1 MLPAQQQKPKTQ
13 KKTQHRLTKYSLP
26 ACQPA
31 AAPQSG
37 SNQHYTCA
45 RVLCHSCGCCLDVV
59 LVQSKGIITIR
70 LVSTSFYVHWS
81 WTGRCV
87 DICSRDFVQ
96 NREKSGKNRTSLWK
110 LSLHNIFR
118 AILHVVLHPFIMTLH
133 WLAVILDHSLT
144 TLFCPA
150 IDLLDCNFS
159 SACVV
164 SRGVSVWGKKIREVP
179 PIHLDCNCEQ
189 KAVQSHTD

>member
-13 KKTQHRLTKYSLP
+13 KKTQHRLTKHSLP
-26 ACQPA
+26 ACCCPSVWFKSA
-31 AAPQSG
+31 L
-37 SNQHYTCA
+37 H
-45 RVLCHSCGCCLDVV
+45 LCQGTVPSCGCCLDVV

-70 LVSTSFYVHWS
+70 LVSTSFYVRWS

-87 DICSRDFVQ
+87 DICSTDFVQ
-96 NREKSGKNRTSLWK
+96 NREESGKNRTSLWK

-159 SACVV
+159 SPCVV